1 MASLQLENMW
11 QDMVWEVLEDTQLI
25 GRSREQK
32 LNSLTWALNS
42 LAGAPQTHPFLVELE
57 SANYS
62 ADRKEDH
69 EPGFWAVSCRQQRAS
84 FLLFV
89 AISQHLQEVH
99 TGSLP
104 ASWIV
109 SLPGGSLCTLIS
121 SVLRC
126 FRLGMRGM
134 FYHLSHAARVLWYI
148 SCNQTKI
155 TLSCQIYQVTAS
167 DRFLM
172 PMHHFVPLPS
182 AQTYPVMTCYFLC
195 VVNPLSGL
203 TVTDI
208 FSRF

>member
-11 QDMVWEVLEDTQLI
+11 QDMVWELLEDTQLI

-104 ASWIV
+104 AWWIV
-109 SLPGGSLCTLIS
+109 SLPGGSPCRL
-121 SVLRC
+121 SVHNDFQRPE
-126 FRLGMRGM
+126 M
-134 FYHLSHAARVLWYI
+134 FPAGYAGDV
-148 SCNQTKI
+148 
-155 TLSCQIYQVTAS
+155 
-167 DRFLM
+167 
-172 PMHHFVPLPS
+172 LPS
-182 AQTYPVMTCYFLC
+182 FTCSESAL
-195 VVNPLSGL
+195 VHILQS
-203 TVTDI
+203 D
-208 FSRF
+208 